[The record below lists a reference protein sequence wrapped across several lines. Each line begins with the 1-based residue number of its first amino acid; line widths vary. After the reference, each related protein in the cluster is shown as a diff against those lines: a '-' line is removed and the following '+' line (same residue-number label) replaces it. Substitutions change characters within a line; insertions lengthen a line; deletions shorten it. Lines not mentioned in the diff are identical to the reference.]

1 MNKQT
6 LLKGSDTAVS
16 EAARV
21 FSLNNGAVCHKLMKS
36 VCIIHLNSL
45 LLEAARNTCVCKP
58 WNASLCFS
66 HHQWSHVTRV
76 WNQVGPE
83 EVSAIWQV
91 RWSGIWRSD
100 WKQWRLLWQVRL
112 LQTNSPSLL
121 YEHGRRIFGLF
132 IIYILLLSL
141 IIEQFSLFEMKYLWF
156 MWVYLLLFYKR
167 LHIEP
172 GLTTRQ
178 LPWRI
183 SLFLIKATRCKFSSK
198 YVTQF
203 KTQTFSLATESF
215 TETLLA
221 NCV

>member
-16 EAARV
+16 EAMRV
-21 FSLNNGAVCHKLMKS
+21 FSLNNGAICHKLMKS
-36 VCIIHLNSL
+36 VCIIHLNNL

-83 EVSAIWQV
+83 EVSALWQV

-121 YEHGRRIFGLF
+121 YSSPGMSTPEEYLVSLLYIFFYCL
-132 IIYILLLSL
+132 LLLS
-141 IIEQFSLFEMKYLWF
+141 SL
-156 MWVYLLLFYKR
+156 V
-167 LHIEP
+167 
-172 GLTTRQ
+172 
-178 LPWRI
+178 
-183 SLFLIKATRCKFSSK
+183 FLKWNTCDLCEFICCF
-198 YVTQF
+198 
-203 KTQTFSLATESF
+203 F
-215 TETLLA
+215 TKGCL
-221 NCV
+221 